1 MASRRR
7 RGFTLIELLV
17 VISIIGVLI
26 GLLLP
31 AVQAARKVARRMQ
44 CSSNLRNIGLALNGV
59 LNTKNAYPNAGTF
72 RENPTTPPF
81 SPSSASNINACFGS
95 GSASFGSGAHQNITD
110 PPDVGPLYSWV
121 VDCLPGLDQ
130 ADMANGW
137 NHNRAYF
144 SSVPD
149 GTTGNPANA
158 VISGKSIGVLTCPD
172 DLTTQAGQGN
182 LSYVVNLGFSRWVG
196 NTQIGWTGTA
206 QGGIDS
212 LTGPNW
218 SGGSGP
224 QAAALNLDYG
234 VKTGVM
240 FLGTDTGKFP
250 WDRRTSGS
258 SITDG
263 SSQTILASE
272 NLLAGASQTSAFTG
286 GVPTNWACP
295 HPNFSAFVA
304 SDNICP
310 AGVCGTGLTGNV
322 STGDDT
328 ATNWLFANFKGA
340 VSGQPSY
347 EFINYGQNIPTE
359 GAFPYPSSNHSGG
372 INALY
377 CDGSVR
383 FLADTVNGVVYS
395 KLITPS
401 GSKLPPGYKQ
411 FPLSS
416 DDYGAN

>member
-44 CSSNLRNIGLALNGV
+44 CSSNLRQIGLALNGV
-59 LNTKNAYPNAGTF
+59 LNSKNAYPNAGTF
-72 RENPTTPPF
+72 RETQPLQGAIYTGST
-81 SPSSASNINACFGS
+81 INTCFGS
-95 GSASFGSGAHQNITD
+95 GSAQFGAGAHQNVTD

-130 ADMANGW
+130 QDMRNGW
-137 NHNRAYF
+137 NTNRAYF

-149 GTTGNPANA
+149 GTTGNPANL
-158 VISGKSIGVLTCPD
+158 VICNKSIGVLACPD

-196 NTQIGWTGTA
+196 STGIGWTGTA
-206 QGGIDS
+206 VGGGDS
-212 LTGPNW
+212 MTGPNW
-218 SGGSGP
+218 SGLSGA
-224 QAAALNLDYG
+224 QAALVNMDYG

-240 FLGTDTGKFP
+240 FLGTDNGKYP

-263 SSQTILASE
+263 SGQTILASE
-272 NLLAGASQTSAFTG
+272 NLLAGASKSSAYTG
-286 GVPTNWACP
+286 GIDTNWASP
-295 HPNFSAFVA
+295 HPNFSGFVA

-310 AGVCGTGLTGNV
+310 AGTCGNLQGNI

-328 ATNWLFANFKGA
+328 STNWMFANFKGA
-340 VSGQPSY
+340 VGGQPSY

-359 GAFPYPSSNHSGG
+359 GSFPYLSSNHSGG
-372 INALY
+372 INVLF

-383 FLADTVNGVVYS
+383 FLTDTVNGVVYA

-401 GSKLPPGYKQ
+401 GSKLPPLYKQ

-416 DDYGAN
+416 DEYGTN

>member
-44 CSSNLRNIGLALNGV
+44 CSSNLRQIGLALNGV
-59 LNTKNAYPNAGTF
+59 LNSKNAYPNAGTF
-72 RENPTTPPF
+72 RETQPPQGAV
-81 SPSSASNINACFGS
+81 SSSSTINTCFGS
-95 GSASFGSGAHQNITD
+95 QTAQFGAGARTNITD

-130 ADMANGW
+130 QDMANGW

-144 SSVPD
+144 SSLPD
-149 GTTGNPANA
+149 GTTGNPANL
-158 VISGKSIGVLTCPD
+158 VICNKSIGVLSCPD

-182 LSYVVNLGFSRWVG
+182 LSYVVNVGFSRWVG
-196 NTQIGWTGTA
+196 NSMIGWTGTA

-218 SGGSGP
+218 SGASGT
-224 QAAALNLDYG
+224 QAAALNMDYA

-240 FLGTDTGKFP
+240 YIGTDTGKYP

-263 SSQTILASE
+263 SGQTILASE
-272 NLLAGASQTSAFTG
+272 NLLAGASKASAYTG
-286 GVPTNWACP
+286 NIDTNWASP
-295 HPNFSAFVA
+295 HPNFSMFVA

-310 AGVCGTGLTGNV
+310 QGNCSTGLTGNTT
-322 STGDDT
+322 TGADGP
-328 ATNWLFANFKGA
+328 NWTFANFKGP
-340 VSGQPSY
+340 VGGQPSY
-347 EFINYGQNIPTE
+347 EFINYGQNVPTE
-359 GAFPYPSSNHSGG
+359 GAFPYLSSNHSGG
-372 INALY
+372 VNVLY

-383 FLADTVNGVVYS
+383 FLPDTVDGTVYS

-416 DDYGAN
+416 DEYGSN